1 MSHRGCHWGQ
11 WGHRD
16 PLGVPLRSVG
26 SEGPPGG
33 AVGVSGVRLTPTC
46 PPGSSCQVCPPGWR
60 LYGGSCYRVGS
71 GAVGWAQAEGR
82 CRDSGAQ
89 LVVINDAQEQV
100 GAMGRYGALWGAMG
114 PWGALRGAMGRYK
127 VLWGTIGH
135 HWVLWGAMGHYRTP
149 LVSMGCYAAQLCAMG
164 RYGALWGSVGHYRTP
179 LVSMGRCG
187 AL

>member
-1 MSHRGCHWGQ
+1 M
-11 WGHRD
+11 
-16 PLGVPLRSVG
+16 GVPLGSVG

-100 GAMGRYGALWGAMG
+100 GAMGRYGALGGAMG
-114 PWGALRGAMGRYK
+114 
-127 VLWGTIGH
+127 
-135 HWVLWGAMGHYRTP
+135 
-149 LVSMGCYAAQLCAMG
+149 C
-164 RYGALWGSVGHYRTP
+164 YGALWGGIRFY
-179 LVSMGRCG
+179 G